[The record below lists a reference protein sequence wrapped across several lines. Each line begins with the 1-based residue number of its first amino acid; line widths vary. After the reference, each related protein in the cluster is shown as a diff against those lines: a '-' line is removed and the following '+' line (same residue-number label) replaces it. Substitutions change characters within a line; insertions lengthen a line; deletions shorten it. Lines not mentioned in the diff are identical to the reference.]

1 MPPLAH
7 SALTAIIFT
16 SAAGALFMC
25 LLVFKYGFAPS
36 PDEPPSVSV
45 RRVSLTRLGH
55 AVAGTCFAATAIL
68 AAVTLAELTG
78 VAASAPAVLAEDDR
92 RATQSRMTAL
102 SSRLAATESRLQR
115 ADERVRKI
123 EMGVR
128 SAGDDVRP
136 AALAHE
142 AARPRIS
149 PPPPGRSAH
158 PVFVSP
164 VAPKPVAAVT
174 RTSVPAEDLGA
185 QLRRDWHA
193 IKRAFA
199 TAGADLRAAVD
210 EQAQSLR
217 RMND

>member
-1 MPPLAH
+1 MPSLAH
-7 SALTAIIFT
+7 SALTAVIFT

-36 PDEPPSVSV
+36 PDEPLSGSV
-45 RRVSLTRLGH
+45 RRVSITRLGH

-68 AAVTLAELTG
+68 AAVTLAELAG
-78 VAASAPAVLAEDDR
+78 AAASAPAVLAEDDR

-102 SSRLAATESRLQR
+102 SSRLAAAESRLQR
-115 ADERVRKI
+115 ADERMRKI
-123 EMGVR
+123 EAGAR
-128 SAGDDVRP
+128 SAGEDARP
-136 AALAHE
+136 AALADE
-142 AARPRIS
+142 AARPRVS
-149 PPPPGRSAH
+149 PPPARSAQ
-158 PVFVSP
+158 PVIVLP
-164 VAPKPVAAVT
+164 VGPKPVAAVP
-174 RTSVPAEDLGA
+174 RRSAPAEDLGA

-193 IKRAFA
+193 VRRAFA